1 MCIYM
6 YAVYIYIYIP
16 FYTFTAHNT
25 NKRILHYFTSYIK
38 HMTPGCPVAWRFPLP
53 RKQDSE
59 SMIKWTVHF
68 DDQIQIYS
76 IYIYVLYMCKEL
88 QYIQYIHVYTQ
99 MKPAQAKPQSVVDIN
114 FQPTSLNM
122 PRHEQEPLFNK
133 ENRSRSRSKHWS
145 FSAKCCGFAAGVVPG
160 SSSMTNLVV
169 FGIGGW
175 VKTYKMSSL

>member
-1 MCIYM
+1 M
-6 YAVYIYIYIP
+6 YAVYIYTYRSIHLQPIIQTNVFYIILRH
-16 FYTFTAHNT
+16 TSNT
-25 NKRILHYFTSYIK
+25 WPLGAPSLGAFRCLGSKTQNRWSNELYI
-38 HMTPGCPVAWRFPLP
+38 
-53 RKQDSE
+53 
-59 SMIKWTVHF
+59 SMIKFKYTL
-68 DDQIQIYS
+68 
-76 IYIYVLYMCKEL
+76 YIYVLYMCKEL